1 MDTSYELEGSP
12 ASLPRPPYTAVVVP
26 APARINGGGFGWWV
40 VQALVTVALAALLF
54 GQQLQVQAQRA
65 QVASLSS
72 MVAQQAVVMVAQQ
85 SSLTTLQAQLQ
96 ATSDRLATAQAT
108 LDNEQHAEQSY
119 QSEVVRY

>member
-1 MDTSYELEGSP
+1 
-12 ASLPRPPYTAVVVP
+12 
-26 APARINGGGFGWWV
+26 
-40 VQALVTVALAALLF
+40 
-54 GQQLQVQAQRA
+54 
-65 QVASLSS
+65 